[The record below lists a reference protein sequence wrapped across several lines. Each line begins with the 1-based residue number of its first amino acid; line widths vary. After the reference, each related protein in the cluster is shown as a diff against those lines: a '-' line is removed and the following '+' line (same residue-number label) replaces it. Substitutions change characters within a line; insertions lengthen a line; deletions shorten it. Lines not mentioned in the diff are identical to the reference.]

1 MTGSE
6 LKQIR
11 EAIGMT
17 RQELALATG
26 VDYGTIWGWEKKD
39 ADLKAWVPLAL
50 ASLGE
55 GKFKII
61 DGEIWVRASA
71 QKINGFEKSEFEQ
84 QTMEI

>member
-17 RQELALATG
+17 RQELASATG
-26 VDYGTIWGWEKKD
+26 VDYGTIWGWEKKNS
-39 ADLKAWVPLAL
+39 DLKAWVPLAL

-55 GKFKII
+55 GKFKLI
-61 DGEIWVRASA
+61 DGEIWVRAST
-71 QKINGFEKSEFEQ
+71 QKVNGFIEPEYEQ
-84 QTMEI
+84 QALEI